1 MAEQGRRALVRLRQ
15 MIMAG
20 ELKPGTR
27 VAEVPVAARLGVSR
41 MPVRL
46 ALPILEQEG
55 LLQKTGRR
63 GYRVRPIGE
72 KEIRDAIE
80 VRGALEGVA
89 ARLVAEAG
97 LDGEMRAV
105 LIECLERGDAIFK
118 KGSITEIDVEAFH
131 DLNVTF
137 HDAILEACGN
147 AALSNAIARNDHLPF
162 ASIRSLAVDLSALDV
177 EFRRLDLA
185 HLQHHLIFDAL
196 DKGQSARAEAVMREH
211 AYAAVQY
218 LELFTG
224 LKIGL
229 DRVTF
234 IAAAE

>member
-1 MAEQGRRALVRLRQ
+1 MAEQGRSALVRLRK

-27 VAEVPVAARLGVSR
+27 VAEMPIAAKLGVSR

-63 GYRVRPIGE
+63 GYSVRRVGE

-97 LDGEMRAV
+97 LDGEVRAV
-105 LIECLERGDAIFK
+105 LTDCLKRGDTIFE
-118 KGSITEIDVEAFH
+118 KGHITESDVEAFH

-137 HDAILEACGN
+137 HGAILEACDN
-147 AALSNAIARNDHLPF
+147 AALSSAIARNDHLPF
-162 ASIRSLAVDLSALDV
+162 ASIKSLAVDLSALDV
-177 EFRRLDLA
+177 EFRRLNLA
-185 HLQHHLIFDAL
+185 HLQHHLIFDAI
-196 DKGQSARAEAVMREH
+196 DKRQGARAEAVMREH
-211 AYAAVQY
+211 AYAAAQY

-224 LKIGL
+224 STIGF
-229 DRVTF
+229 DHVTF

>member
-1 MAEQGRRALVRLRQ
+1 MAEQGRSALVRLRQ

-27 VAEVPVAARLGVSR
+27 VAEVPIAARLGVSR
-41 MPVRL
+41 TPVRI

-55 LLQKTGRR
+55 LLERTGRR
-63 GYRVRPIGE
+63 GYRVRSIGE

-89 ARLVAEAG
+89 ARLLAEAG
-97 LDGEMRAV
+97 LDGEIRAV
-105 LIECLERGDAIFK
+105 LTECLERGDATFRR
-118 KGSITEIDVEAFH
+118 GRITENDVEAFH

-137 HDAILEACGN
+137 HGAILTACGN
-147 AALSNAIARNDHLPF
+147 AALSSAIARNDHLPF

-177 EFRRLDLA
+177 EFRRLNLA
-185 HLQHHLIFDAL
+185 HLQHHLIFDAI
-196 DKGQSARAEAVMREH
+196 DKGQGARAEAIMREH

-224 LKIGL
+224 SKIGMHQ
-229 DRVTF
+229 VTF
-234 IAAAE
+234 IPAAE